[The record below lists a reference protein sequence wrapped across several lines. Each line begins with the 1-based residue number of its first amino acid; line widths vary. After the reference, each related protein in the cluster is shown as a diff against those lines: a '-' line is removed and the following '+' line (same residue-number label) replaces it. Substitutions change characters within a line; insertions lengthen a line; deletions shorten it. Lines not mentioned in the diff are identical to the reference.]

1 MAGMMAGGWLAGG
14 WLVAGGTF
22 GQLGSTLVHLDTPM
36 HVLDGCPVL
45 RELLRSTLSARKL
58 LHTL

>member
-1 MAGMMAGGWLAGG
+1 MMAG
-14 WLVAGGTF
+14 VMAGGTF
-22 GQLGSTLVHLDTPM
+22 GQLGSTLGHLGCTLVHPDTPM